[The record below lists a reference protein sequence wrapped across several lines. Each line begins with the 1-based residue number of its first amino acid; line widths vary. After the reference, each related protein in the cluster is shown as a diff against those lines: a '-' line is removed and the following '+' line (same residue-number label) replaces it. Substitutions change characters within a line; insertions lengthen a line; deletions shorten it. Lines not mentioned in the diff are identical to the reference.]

1 MFMAG
6 PFPLEGEAAGATVA
20 PAGAGAGDRWSVH
33 VRGSVQFDP
42 DVLDPLVHDA
52 EPGGSVVAE
61 HVERRAHTR
70 LTVDTPEQEGIALPE
85 CLAAGAIRFQLP
97 EGETVRLVGRPPFG
111 ECLVQTCL
119 GILADVPG

>member
-20 PAGAGAGDRWSVH
+20 PAGAGAGTPWSVH

-52 EPGGSVVAE
+52 DPGGGVVAE
-61 HVERRAHTR
+61 HVECSGHTG
-70 LTVDTPEQEGIALPE
+70 LI
-85 CLAAGAIRFQLP
+85 
-97 EGETVRLVGRPPFG
+97 GRPPFG
-111 ECLVQTCL
+111 ECLVQTRL